1 MTAESNEPVKR
12 QNFET
17 TDMITN
23 NSEGRLLIQ
32 WKRIVTD
39 NAASTDIDLEMLKK
53 KESKSISVL
62 LQTKNDLLHGNV
74 PSFRGSSANNEY
86 GEKIKVVLDNPKIG
100 ISAVKGHLELLN
112 QLDLKSHPALK
123 RVEVDSKIKLLGS
136 VDTPSSQ
143 GIIQTTVILLFYL
156 FFATYVRKL
165 YFQVSEQHLNL
176 TNASIQKITKGK
188 SANFY
193 QYL

>member
-53 KESKSISVL
+53 KEFKSI
-62 LQTKNDLLHGNV
+62 
-74 PSFRGSSANNEY
+74 
-86 GEKIKVVLDNPKIG
+86 
-100 ISAVKGHLELLN
+100 
-112 QLDLKSHPALK
+112 
-123 RVEVDSKIKLLGS
+123 
-136 VDTPSSQ
+136 
-143 GIIQTTVILLFYL
+143 
-156 FFATYVRKL
+156 
-165 YFQVSEQHLNL
+165 
-176 TNASIQKITKGK
+176 
-188 SANFY
+188 
-193 QYL
+193 

>member
-1 MTAESNEPVKR
+1 M
-12 QNFET
+12 
-17 TDMITN
+17 
-23 NSEGRLLIQ
+23 
-32 WKRIVTD
+32 
-39 NAASTDIDLEMLKK
+39 
-53 KESKSISVL
+53 
-62 LQTKNDLLHGNV
+62 
-74 PSFRGSSANNEY
+74 
-86 GEKIKVVLDNPKIG
+86 LDNPKIG